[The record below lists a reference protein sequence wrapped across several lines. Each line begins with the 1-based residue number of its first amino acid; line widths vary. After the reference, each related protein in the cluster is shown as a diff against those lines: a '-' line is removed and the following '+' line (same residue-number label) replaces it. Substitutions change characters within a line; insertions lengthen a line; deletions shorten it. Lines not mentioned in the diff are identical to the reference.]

1 MKHAAVL
8 YTCIGLMGTAAVT
21 GFVDYTR
28 ASKSGLLENLYSE
41 ETASMGSTLIA
52 DKEIDMEDYSRG
64 AIEGE
69 FQEPVRQNETALKA
83 QPKKPKKLKRTVPP
97 PPPPPPPLS
106 KKDVTPPPPPPPKT
120 EVIEVTAET
129 PVAPGVPSIEEKVEA
144 PPAPPTPE
152 VTEVKEVSFKSFSR
166 APLIMKKTTSKR
178 KKG

>member
-8 YTCIGLMGTAAVT
+8 YTCIGLMGAAAVT

-28 ASKSGLLENLYSE
+28 TSKSGLLKNLYSE
-41 ETASMGSTLIA
+41 ETASTGSTLIA

-69 FQEPVRQNETALKA
+69 FQEPFQQNETALKA
-83 QPKKPKKLKRTVPP
+83 HPKKPKKFKKVVPP
-97 PPPPPPPLS
+97 SPPPPLN
-106 KKDVTPPPPPPPKT
+106 KKEVAPPPPPKT
-120 EVIEVTAET
+120 EIIEVTAET
-129 PVAPGVPSIEEKVEA
+129 PVAPEAPAIEEKIEV

-166 APLIMKKTTSKR
+166 APLIIKKTTSKR